1 METRNGCVLIDGFDA
16 QMVARLGAPMGRA
29 LGGRGT
35 SYSVRIDGV
44 GRVGETLVSIT
55 GVKGHLPLIF
65 AHGDLDPGYVCS
77 VVQRSVNHFG
87 L

>member
-1 METRNGCVLIDGFDA
+1 MEIKNGYVRIDGVDA
-16 QMVARLGAPMGRA
+16 DMVVRLSEALERA

-35 SYSVRIDGV
+35 SYSVHIDSV

-55 GVKGHLPLIF
+55 GVKGHLPLLF
-65 AHGDLDPGYVCS
+65 GHDELDPGYLCS
-77 VVQRSVNHFG
+77 FVQRSVNHFG